1 MSQMHR
7 PHPYI
12 SSLNRKIL
20 SALCPK
26 INHMKPTGQAKAPT
40 EAVDNGV
47 EGLGCR
53 GREVEESLVHF
64 TLDLEN
70 KPEIM

>member
-1 MSQMHR
+1 
-7 PHPYI
+7 
-12 SSLNRKIL
+12 
-20 SALCPK
+20 
-26 INHMKPTGQAKAPT
+26 MKPTGQAKARA
-40 EAVDNGV
+40 EAVDSGV
-47 EGLGCR
+47 EGLGYR